1 MQNNK
6 NHIYKDKILE
16 KYENYKH
23 YLKDNISIIAEK
35 INELLYNNKRDD
47 FILGEL
53 TAYYDII
60 DIFKQQAL
68 LFDIDIK
75 DIGLD
80 KVDEYNILFGKN
92 KI

>member
-1 MQNNK
+1 M
-6 NHIYKDKILE
+6 E

-23 YLKDNISIIAEK
+23 YLKDNISIITEK
-35 INELLYNNKRDD
+35 INELLYANKRDD

-53 TAYYDII
+53 AVYYDII

-92 KI
+92 KIWQKYFSLHC

>member
-1 MQNNK
+1 M
-6 NHIYKDKILE
+6 E

-23 YLKDNISIIAEK
+23 YLKDNISIITEK
-35 INELLYNNKRDD
+35 INELLYTNKRDD
-47 FILGEL
+47 FVLGEL

-60 DIFKQQAL
+60 DVFKQQAL

-80 KVDEYNILFGKN
+80 KVDEYNILFGNKKYKKN
-92 KI
+92 S

>member
-1 MQNNK
+1 M
-6 NHIYKDKILE
+6 E

-35 INELLYNNKRDD
+35 INELLYTNKRDD

-53 TAYYDII
+53 AAYYDII

-80 KVDEYNILFGKN
+80 KIDEYNILFVKN

>member
-1 MQNNK
+1 M
-6 NHIYKDKILE
+6 E

>member
-1 MQNNK
+1 M
-6 NHIYKDKILE
+6 E

-35 INELLYNNKRDD
+35 INELLSSNKRDD

-53 TAYYDII
+53 TAHYDII

-80 KVDEYNILFGKN
+80 KVDEYNILFGNKKYKKN
-92 KI
+92 S

>member
-1 MQNNK
+1 M
-6 NHIYKDKILE
+6 E

-35 INELLYNNKRDD
+35 INELLYSNKRDD
-47 FILGEL
+47 FALGEL

-60 DIFKQQAL
+60 DVFKQQAL
-68 LFDIDIK
+68 LFDINTK

>member
-1 MQNNK
+1 M
-6 NHIYKDKILE
+6 E
-16 KYENYKH
+16 KYENDKH

-68 LFDIDIK
+68 VFDIDIK

>member
-1 MQNNK
+1 M
-6 NHIYKDKILE
+6 E

-35 INELLYNNKRDD
+35 INELLYSNKRDD
-47 FILGEL
+47 FVLGEL

-60 DIFKQQAL
+60 DVFKQQAL

>member
-1 MQNNK
+1 M
-6 NHIYKDKILE
+6 E
-16 KYENYKH
+16 KCENYKH
-23 YLKDNISIIAEK
+23 YLKDNILVITEK
-35 INELLYNNKRDD
+35 INELLSSNKRGD

-80 KVDEYNILFGKN
+80 KVDEYNIFLEIKN
-92 KI
+92 TKRIHDKCL

>member
-1 MQNNK
+1 M
-6 NHIYKDKILE
+6 E
-16 KYENYKH
+16 KYESYKN

-35 INELLYNNKRDD
+35 INELLYSNKRDD
-47 FILGEL
+47 FALGEL

-80 KVDEYNILFGKN
+80 KVDEYNILLRKN
-92 KI
+92 KIWQKYFSLHC

>member
-1 MQNNK
+1 M
-6 NHIYKDKILE
+6 E
-16 KYENYKH
+16 KYESYKN

-35 INELLYNNKRDD
+35 INELLYSNKRDN

-80 KVDEYNILFGKN
+80 KVDEYNILLRKN

>member
-1 MQNNK
+1 M
-6 NHIYKDKILE
+6 E

-23 YLKDNISIIAEK
+23 YLKDNISIITEK
-35 INELLYNNKRDD
+35 INELLYTNKRDD
-47 FILGEL
+47 FVLGEL

-60 DIFKQQAL
+60 DVFKQQAL

>member
-1 MQNNK
+1 MENRWFERK
-6 NHIYKDKILE
+6 GKAMK
-16 KYENYKH
+16 NYKN
-23 YLKDNISIIAEK
+23 YLKDNICIIIEK
-35 INELLYNNKRDD
+35 INELLSSNKRDD

-60 DIFKQQAL
+60 DIFKRQAL

-80 KVDEYNILFGKN
+80 KVDEYNILLGKN

>member
-1 MQNNK
+1 M
-6 NHIYKDKILE
+6 E
-16 KYENYKH
+16 KYESYKN

-35 INELLYNNKRDD
+35 INELLYTNERDD

-80 KVDEYNILFGKN
+80 KVDEYNILLRKN
-92 KI
+92 KIWQKYFSLHC

>member
-1 MQNNK
+1 M
-6 NHIYKDKILE
+6 E
-16 KYENYKH
+16 KYESYKN

-35 INELLYNNKRDD
+35 INELLYTNERDD

-53 TAYYDII
+53 TAYYGII

-80 KVDEYNILFGKN
+80 KVDEYNILLRKN

>member
-1 MQNNK
+1 M
-6 NHIYKDKILE
+6 E

-23 YLKDNISIIAEK
+23 YPKDNISIIAEK

-68 LFDIDIK
+68 LFDIDLK

-80 KVDEYNILFGKN
+80 KVDEYNIIFGKN

>member
-1 MQNNK
+1 M
-6 NHIYKDKILE
+6 E
-16 KYENYKH
+16 KYESYKN
-23 YLKDNISIIAEK
+23 YLKDNISIVAEK
-35 INELLYNNKRDD
+35 INELLYTNERDD

-80 KVDEYNILFGKN
+80 KVDEYNILLRKN
-92 KI
+92 KIWQKYFSLHC

>member
-1 MQNNK
+1 M
-6 NHIYKDKILE
+6 E

-23 YLKDNISIIAEK
+23 YLKDNILVITEK
-35 INELLYNNKRDD
+35 INELLSSNKRGD

>member
-1 MQNNK
+1 M
-6 NHIYKDKILE
+6 E
-16 KYENYKH
+16 KYESYKN

-35 INELLYNNKRDD
+35 INELLYTNERDD

-80 KVDEYNILFGKN
+80 KVDEYNILLRKN
-92 KI
+92 KIWQKYFSLYC

>member
-1 MQNNK
+1 M
-6 NHIYKDKILE
+6 E
-16 KYENYKH
+16 KYESYKN

-35 INELLYNNKRDD
+35 INELLYTNERDD

-80 KVDEYNILFGKN
+80 KVDEYNILLRKN
-92 KI
+92 KIWQNYFSLHC

>member
-1 MQNNK
+1 M
-6 NHIYKDKILE
+6 E

-35 INELLYNNKRDD
+35 INELLYSNKRDD
-47 FILGEL
+47 FALGEL

-60 DIFKQQAL
+60 DVFKQQAL
-68 LFDIDIK
+68 LLDINTK

>member
-1 MQNNK
+1 M
-6 NHIYKDKILE
+6 E
-16 KYENYKH
+16 KYESYKN

-35 INELLYNNKRDD
+35 INELLYTNKRDD

-80 KVDEYNILFGKN
+80 KVDEYNILLRKN

>member
-1 MQNNK
+1 M
-6 NHIYKDKILE
+6 E

-23 YLKDNISIIAEK
+23 YLKDNISIITEK
-35 INELLYNNKRDD
+35 INELLYTNKRDD

-53 TAYYDII
+53 AAYYDII

-80 KVDEYNILFGKN
+80 KVDEYNILFGN
-92 KI
+92 KKYKKKI

>member
-1 MQNNK
+1 M
-6 NHIYKDKILE
+6 E

-23 YLKDNISIIAEK
+23 YLKDNISIITEK
-35 INELLYNNKRDD
+35 INELLYANKRDD

-53 TAYYDII
+53 AVYYDII

>member
-1 MQNNK
+1 M
-6 NHIYKDKILE
+6 E

-23 YLKDNISIIAEK
+23 YLKDNISIITEK
-35 INELLYNNKRDD
+35 INELLYTNKRDD

-53 TAYYDII
+53 AAYYDII
-60 DIFKQQAL
+60 DVFKQQAL
-68 LFDIDIK
+68 LFDIDTK

>member
-1 MQNNK
+1 M
-6 NHIYKDKILE
+6 E

-35 INELLYNNKRDD
+35 INELLYSNKRDD
-47 FILGEL
+47 FALGEL

-60 DIFKQQAL
+60 DVFKQQAL
-68 LFDIDIK
+68 LFDINTK

-92 KI
+92 KIWQKYFFLHCQ